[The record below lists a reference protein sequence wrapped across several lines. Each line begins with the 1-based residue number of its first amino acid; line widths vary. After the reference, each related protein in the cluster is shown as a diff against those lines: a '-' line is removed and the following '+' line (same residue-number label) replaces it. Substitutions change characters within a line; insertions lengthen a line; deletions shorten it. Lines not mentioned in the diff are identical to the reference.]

1 MRTRTG
7 KMLIGGFLTAALLA
21 SGLGGNGYKAAAASQ
36 TSPSYKSTFKDTKGH
51 WAEETIRWA
60 YEHKMTD
67 GYADGTF
74 RPDKAVTEPE
84 FLALLLRAYNKVGSE
99 TAAGSQWFDPYY
111 TKAAIYSWPLLKN
124 TTSPYLRGDA
134 ARLIAATQGN
144 LLSTKE
150 AVQRLLDQG
159 LSQGKTDGS
168 ENGFRPDDALT
179 RAEALKFL
187 QNLLGVQS
195 DLIAVAYSEVPNN
208 SGSAGGT
215 APGGTVAVVDK
226 PDSNGSV
233 KTESLEARHFVI
245 EGAAVGDT
253 EADLIKRLGQPDRK
267 DTGGSG
273 LTWYIYNTMD
283 YKHYLQAG
291 IKNGRVA
298 ALYTVTGNWTEAN
311 GVTTLMNEAA
321 VRTKMTGAKAVG
333 GTAKNA
339 VSFETDG
346 LNVSFY
352 FDTNDNGKLIG
363 MLVQDTSM
371 SAANSSSG
379 TLASRSE
386 DQRTAYEKQTF
397 DLTNAIRV
405 RHGKA
410 PFAWD
415 ASIASTARKHSE
427 DMAVNGYFDHTNK
440 QGLSPF
446 DRMEKDGLKFW
457 SAAENIASGYS
468 GPIEVVN
475 GWMNSSGHRKNIM
488 GDTTRLGVG
497 VYFGGSMNVYYTQN
511 FYTPR

>member
-7 KMLIGGFLTAALLA
+7 KILIGGLLTAALLA
-21 SGLGGNGYKAAAASQ
+21 TGLGGNGYKAAAASQ
-36 TSPSYKSTFKDTKGH
+36 TAAPSYKAAFKDTKGH

-84 FLALLLRAYNKVGSE
+84 FLALLLRAYNKVGSG
-99 TAAGSQWFDPYY
+99 TPAGSQWFDPYY
-111 TKAAIYSWPLLKN
+111 TKAAVYSWPVLKN

-195 DLIAVAYSEVPNN
+195 DLVAVAYTPNPNN
-208 SGSAGGT
+208 SDGAGNAGTTNTGSLA
-215 APGGTVAVVDK
+215 D
-226 PDSNGSV
+226 
-233 KTESLEARHFVI
+233 RHFAI

-253 EADLIKRLGQPDRK
+253 EADLVKRLGQPVRK
-267 DTGGSG
+267 DTGGGG
-273 LTWYIYNTMD
+273 LTWYIYNNKD
-283 YKHYLQAG
+283 YQHYLQAG
-291 IKNGRVA
+291 IKDGQVA
-298 ALYTVTGNWTEAN
+298 ALYTVTGNWTDAN
-311 GVTTLMNEAA
+311 GITPAMNEEA
-321 VRTKMTGAKAVG
+321 VRQKMSGAKAVG
-333 GTAKNA
+333 GSDKGA
-339 VSFETDG
+339 VSFESGG

-352 FDTNDNGKLIG
+352 FDANDSGKLIG

-371 SAANSSSG
+371 SAAKSSSG
-379 TLASRSE
+379 TLSTRSD

-405 RHGKA
+405 RHGKS
-410 PFAWD
+410 PFVWD
-415 ASIASTARKHSE
+415 EPIASTARKHSE

-446 DRMEKDGLKFW
+446 DRMEKDGLKYR
-457 SAAENIASGYS
+457 SAAENIAAGYS

-475 GWMNSSGHRKNIM
+475 GWMNSTGHRKNIM